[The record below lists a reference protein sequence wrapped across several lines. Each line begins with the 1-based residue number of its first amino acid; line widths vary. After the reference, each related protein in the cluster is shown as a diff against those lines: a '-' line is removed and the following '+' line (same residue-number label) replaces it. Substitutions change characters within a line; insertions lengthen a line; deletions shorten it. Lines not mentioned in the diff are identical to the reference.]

1 MMVLTRSMTGN
12 VKKKVNP
19 ELYIF
24 DYHVHVGRSTLIQ
37 LNRAYPVDGHAQ

>member
-1 MMVLTRSMTGN
+1 MVLTGSMAGN

-24 DYHVHVGRSTLIQ
+24 DYHVHIYHSTLIQ
-37 LNRAYPVDGHAQ
+37 LNRAYPVDWYAQ